1 MPNDGRALKIQ
12 VATWAIVVV
21 LIVAAFSGGYFLSE
35 SRSEEG
41 VEQEAYDE
49 LLADLETANAELV
62 ALEQREAALQSE
74 YDALMAEKEAKV
86 AALQQAADDLAA
98 LEADQNTTREE
109 LEAKYAEYNALLDD
123 YNGTIDLLSSLGDE
137 LSSVQEAF
145 NSTREDRDL
154 YWDMYNQSLER
165 LVLIDGLGRVVT
177 IGGTPER
184 MVSLAS
190 SVTETLFA
198 LGADEL
204 LVGRDKYSK
213 YPPEALD
220 LPEVGSGSA
229 LNLEALV
236 GMEPDLVILW
246 YFSSSAISAIE
257 DVGITTYA
265 VNPKSVDDVLQL
277 IRTLGLIVGRT
288 GAAED
293 LVTAM
298 RGNITTI
305 TGITDDI
312 AKEDRPLVYY
322 ELSTPFKTTGPGTF
336 TNELIFMA
344 GGVNLAAGEPV
355 RYPILSSEYII
366 SMDPDIIVV
375 VSYGTPED
383 EIKDRDGW
391 QNISAVRNDR
401 VYRIDTNWVTS
412 NPRLVLGLEQ
422 FAEWSHPDEFPGE

>member
-1 MPNDGRALKIQ
+1 MSERLSRDFMQIITG
-12 VATWAIVVV
+12 IVVAV
-21 LIVAAFSGGYFLSE
+21 LIVAAFAGGYYISE
-35 SRSEEG
+35 NRKEEG
-41 VEQEAYDE
+41 VPQETYDE
-49 LLADLETANAELV
+49 LQVDLETANAQLD
-62 ALEQREAALQSE
+62 ALEQTRTLLQSE
-74 YDALMAEKEAKV
+74 YDGLLAEKDRLGAD
-86 AALQQAADDLAA
+86 LTGMADDLAA
-98 LEADQNTTREE
+98 LEADQNATEGV
-109 LEAKYAEYNALLDD
+109 LEAKRAEHAALWKEYNETA
-123 YNGTIDLLSSLGDE
+123 GLLSAKGDE
-137 LSSVQEAF
+137 LAVTWTAF
-145 NSTREDRDL
+145 NTTRDERDSYWQL
-154 YWDMYNQSLER
+154 YNESLER

-177 IGGTPER
+177 IGSTPER

-190 SVTETLFA
+190 SVTETLFT
-198 LGADEL
+198 LGADDL

-220 LPEVGSGSA
+220 LPEVGSGSS

-236 GMEPDLVILW
+236 GLDPDLVVLW

-277 IRTLGLIVGRT
+277 IRTLGLIVNRT
-288 GAAED
+288 AAAED
-293 LVTAM
+293 LVTVMKA
-298 RGNITTI
+298 NITAV
-305 TGITDDI
+305 TGITDGFP
-312 AKEDRPLVYY
+312 KEDRPTVYY

-366 SMDPDIIVV
+366 AMDPDIIVV
-375 VSYGTPED
+375 VSYGASED

-391 QNISAVRNDR
+391 QNISAVRNDQ

-422 FAEWSHPDEFPGE
+422 FAAWFHPDEFPGE